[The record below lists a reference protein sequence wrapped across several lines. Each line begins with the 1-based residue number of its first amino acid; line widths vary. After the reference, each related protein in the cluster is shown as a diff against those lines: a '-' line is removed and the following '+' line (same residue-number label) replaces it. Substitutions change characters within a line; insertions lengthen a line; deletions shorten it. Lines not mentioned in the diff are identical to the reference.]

1 MTLSYDVATAPAAL
15 AATGANG
22 QLALI
27 IGGIAVAALIVGGI
41 VLLVMR
47 RRRSGGN

>member
-1 MTLSYDVATAPAAL
+1 MTLTTALNPSVL
-15 AATGANG
+15 AETGANG

-27 IGGIAVAALIVGGI
+27 IGGIAVAALVVGGI

>member
-1 MTLSYDVATAPAAL
+1 MTLAATSHAAADL

-27 IGGIAVAALIVGGI
+27 IGGIAVAVLIIGGI
-41 VLLVMR
+41 VLLVTR
-47 RRRSGGN
+47 RRRNGN